1 MADFVEGAWGAIQDG
16 GVIMIALAVLSLLL
30 YRSAFGTLVFV
41 KRTEFDL
48 ATSKDGKP
56 IDPFIL
62 EDSIDQS
69 RREFEELVKRQV
81 AFIAMLAA
89 AAPLL
94 GLLGTV
100 EGMLETFHSLSQ
112 RVEEET
118 ARRVSSGV
126 SLALVTTQAGLL
138 VAIPALFII
147 QLIKRESKKRQQEL
161 AHAQLLARRGELS
174 KP

>member
-1 MADFVEGAWGAIQDG
+1 MNEFIQGAWGAIQDG
-16 GVIMIALAVLSLLL
+16 GVIMIALALLSLLL
-30 YRSAFGTLVFV
+30 YRSAFGTLLFV
-41 KRTEFDL
+41 KRAKFDL
-48 ATSKDGKP
+48 GSLERDLKV
-56 IDPFIL
+56 DPFIL
-62 EDSIDQS
+62 EESIDQS
-69 RREFEELVKRQV
+69 RREFEDLVKRQII
-81 AFIAMLAA
+81 FIAMLAA

-138 VAIPALFII
+138 VAIPALFVI
-147 QLIKRESKKRQQEL
+147 QLIKREAKKRQQQL
-161 AHAQLLARRGELS
+161 AHAQLLARRGEMPNS
-174 KP
+174 